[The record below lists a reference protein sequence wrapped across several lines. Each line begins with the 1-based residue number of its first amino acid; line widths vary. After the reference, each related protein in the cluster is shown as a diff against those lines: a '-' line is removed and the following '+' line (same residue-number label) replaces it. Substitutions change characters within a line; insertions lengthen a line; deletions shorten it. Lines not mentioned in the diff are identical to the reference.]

1 MVLGLNLDPC
11 SGDEVATAQSW
22 HSATGWRTSMT
33 VLWTRARKNADWG
46 MIRLAELD
54 SFEQRL
60 GVFQKTIEN
69 PSVGVH
75 GCMG

>member
-1 MVLGLNLDPC
+1 
-11 SGDEVATAQSW
+11 
-22 HSATGWRTSMT
+22 MT